1 MVIHRSLS
9 DIAFSETFGRQMRF
23 ITGPRQSGK
32 TTFSK
37 IQLSKNNC
45 SELYYNWDLPDIR
58 KRYLKEPSFL
68 TAELLN
74 KGKTEQR
81 PWVCFD
87 EIHKITKWKDILKG
101 IFDSHENQ
109 IQIIVTGSARLD
121 LMRKSGDSLAGRY
134 FLFHLNPLTL
144 AEVTKS
150 KIILPETTPEKTLES
165 MLSGRDKS
173 EEMEALFRYSGF
185 PEPFLSQSS
194 VFVKKWQSGYLERLV
209 REDIRDLSAIHM
221 LDKIQNLISLL
232 PQRIGAPL
240 SINSLREDLELNH
253 STVSNYIRYLELT
266 YALFNVSPFSRKG
279 SRLIK
284 KEQKV
289 YFFDWTLPNDESK
302 QFENFVAVHL
312 KTYTDLWSDATGDA
326 YKLLFIRTRDGLET
340 DFLICKN
347 NEPFLLFEVKLN
359 DESIRSHH
367 HGHRHLLGD
376 IPFVQII
383 KKRGIL
389 RTPSEGTFV
398 ISAGRLFA

>member
-1 MVIHRSLS
+1 MTIHRALS
-9 DIAFSETFGRQMRF
+9 DIAFSDSFGRQMRF
-23 ITGPRQSGK
+23 ISGPRQCGK

-37 IQLSKNNC
+37 IQLIENNC
-45 SELYYNWDLPDIR
+45 AELYYNWDFPDMR

-74 KGKTEQR
+74 KGTTEKR

-101 IFDSHENQ
+101 IFDSHDDQ

-144 AEVTKS
+144 AETTQN
-150 KIILPETTPEKTLES
+150 KITFPETTPEKTLES
-165 MLSGRDKS
+165 MLSGKDKS
-173 EEMEALFRYSGF
+173 EDMEILFKFSGF
-185 PEPFLSQSS
+185 PEPFLSQNS
-194 VFVKKWQSGYLERLV
+194 VFAKKWRSSYLERLV
-209 REDIRDLSAIHM
+209 REDIRDLSAVHM

-266 YALFNVSPFSRKG
+266 YALFNVHPFSRKG
-279 SRLIK
+279 SRLNK
-284 KEQKV
+284 KDRKV
-289 YFFDWTLPNDESK
+289 YFFDWTLPNSEAD

-312 KTYTDLWSDATGDA
+312 KTYTDLWSDASGDA
-326 YKLLFIRTRDGLET
+326 YKLLFVRTKDGLET

-347 NEPFLLFEVKLN
+347 DEPFLLFEVKLN

-367 HGHRHLLGD
+367 QGHRHLLGD

-383 KKRGIL
+383 KKQGVL
-389 RTPSEGTFV
+389 RTPSEGLFV
-398 ISAGRLFA
+398 ISAGRLFT